1 MEYRRQSN
9 GLTTLVEHSGLLGI
23 CVAVGIASELFIS
36 LLSRVEWCLAVALSV
51 AGVGVGLIFL
61 AKLPL
66 YRQRRFF
73 TFGSG
78 VLPPDRRSFYLWGYG
93 CVILAAAVLLG
104 LSVANP

>member
-1 MEYRRQSN
+1 MSKLF
-9 GLTTLVEHSGLLGI
+9 LT
-23 CVAVGIASELFIS
+23 
-36 LLSRVEWCLAVALSV
+36 LLSRAEWCLAVALSV

-93 CVILAAAVLLG
+93 CVILAAAVLIGFAL
-104 LSVANP
+104 AKP